1 MAKDDV
7 FGIEWEGLDEFADIL
22 DKMDEQA
29 EKIIMEEMTTFGMLV
44 EEGTKALAPH
54 DEGTLDGSSNFDI
67 SGSVSFDKA
76 KKEGGGIA
84 VHGGSNLEY
93 ALRRHEEPY
102 RMGVHDKLPG
112 DGYYVDGR
120 GEGTRG
126 KPNWRGIQPGRKYM
140 ENAIKA
146 VEKDYDKMNTRALER
161 ILEIDS

>member
-1 MAKDDV
+1 MAKDDVDV
-7 FGIEWEGLDEFADIL
+7 FGIEWQGLDEFVQIL

-29 EKIIMEEMTTFGMLV
+29 EKIIMEEYTTFGMLA
-44 EEGTKALAPH
+44 EEGSKALAHH
-54 DEGTLDGSSNFDI
+54 DEGDGLVDSIN
-67 SGSVSFDKA
+67 FDKA
-76 KKEGGGIA
+76 KREGNAI
-84 VHGGSNLEY
+84 VVRGGSNSVY

-120 GEGTRG
+120 GEGTRA
-126 KPNWRGIQPGRKYM
+126 KPDWRGIQPGRKYM

-146 VEKDYDKMNTRALER
+146 IDRDYDKMNARALER